1 MKYCSIGLCLL
12 LLLPVACKRKAP
24 EAAAPAA
31 VKIGAQDFTVAKRDR
46 ITTGPTLSGSL
57 NAQTE
62 ANVRALISGA
72 VLEVNAQE
80 GEQVPQ
86 GKLLARIDP
95 GAFGVAAAS
104 AQTAV
109 NSARAA
115 LANAEKEQQ
124 RQEALNRAG
133 IVARRDVEVAR
144 TATANARAQVATAVA
159 QASSTNVQ
167 AGNAT
172 VESPING
179 IVSKR
184 LVSKGDVVQV
194 GTTMFTIV
202 DLRTLQLEASVPA
215 EHLVSLQVGTPVQFT
230 IQGME
235 DKVFQGRI
243 SRINPAADPTT
254 RQIQVFAE
262 IPNASGALAT
272 GLFAEGRVENLT
284 RIGVIAPA
292 SAIDRR
298 MTTPAV
304 SVVRNNR
311 VEHVNV
317 VLGIIDDNN
326 DRVEIRQ
333 GVEPGE
339 ILLVGASQQLTPG
352 TQVELPAQAHV
363 AGDQKQ

>member
-1 MKYCSIGLCLL
+1 MKCRRIALCLL
-12 LLLPVACKRKAP
+12 LIAACRKKAP

-57 NAQTE
+57 AAQTE
-62 ANVRALISGA
+62 ANLRAQIAGQ

-80 GEQVPQ
+80 GDRVAQ
-86 GKLLARIDP
+86 GKLMARIDP
-95 GAFGVAAAS
+95 GAFGVAASS

-109 NSARAA
+109 TSARAA
-115 LANAEKEQQ
+115 LANAQKEQQ
-124 RQEALNRAG
+124 RQEELARSG

-144 TATANARAQVATAVA
+144 TAAANARAQLAQAVA

-172 VESPING
+172 VEAPISG

-184 LVSKGDVVQV
+184 EVSKGDIVQV

-202 DLRTLQLEASVPA
+202 DLRTLQLEASIPA
-215 EHLVSLQVGTPVQFT
+215 EHLVEIQAGTPVQFT
-230 IQGME
+230 VQGL
-235 DKVFQGRI
+235 DNKVFAGRI

-284 RIGVIAPA
+284 RIGVVVPA
-292 SAIDRR
+292 AAVDRR

-304 SVVRNNR
+304 SRIRNNR
-311 VEHVNV
+311 VEHVPV
-317 VLGIIDDNN
+317 VLGIIDEEN
-326 DRVEIRQ
+326 DRIEIRQ
-333 GVEPGE
+333 GVDPGD
-339 ILLVGASQQLTPG
+339 ILLVGAAQQLTPG
-352 TQVELPAQAHV
+352 TPVELPAGAKASDDRAAQ
-363 AGDQKQ
+363 